1 MQSFLVLAVFSGG
14 CLQIE
19 AEIEES
25 CITRKDVQIEG
36 VDSTVVSR
44 ELIVDDLSDV
54 KRLLEYNAEL
64 DFARVEVRPTSGVTR
79 LDFVEL
85 AFVAV
90 EGSPVYGCN
99 GDCPSADGSI
109 ALPAAVT
116 TSATQYFAADSLAI
130 QLTVTGALPKAAWT
144 VDLDV
149 CVRGTASYTLAP

>member
-1 MQSFLVLAVFSGG
+1 MKSFLVLAVFSSG

-36 VDSTVVSR
+36 VDTTTVSR
-44 ELIVDDLSDV
+44 GFLVDDLSDV

-64 DFARVEVRPTSGVTR
+64 DFARVEVRPTGGVTR

-85 AFVAV
+85 AFVAI
-90 EGSPVYGCN
+90 EGSPVYGCS

-109 ALPAAVT
+109 ALPSAVT
-116 TSATQYFAADSLAI
+116 TSATQYFASDSLAI
-130 QLTVTGALPKAAWT
+130 QLTVTGTLPKAAWT
-144 VDLDV
+144 VDIDV
-149 CVRGTASYTLAP
+149 CVRGTASYSVTP